1 MCRVARICV
10 EMRFE
15 RLRFEVR
22 ELRSVGAVHANWL
35 VFLERCRADS
45 ILGQQ
50 CTTGGEN
57 PAGWGTLLQM
67 RAQLVSGFP
76 VDSTDSVPSEQA
88 ETSGAPAERIAQ
100 SQAPRD
106 DGYTRSNRQLKVGNT

>member
-45 ILGQQ
+45 ILGQ
-50 CTTGGEN
+50 
-57 PAGWGTLLQM
+57 
-67 RAQLVSGFP
+67 
-76 VDSTDSVPSEQA
+76 
-88 ETSGAPAERIAQ
+88 
-100 SQAPRD
+100 
-106 DGYTRSNRQLKVGNT
+106 